1 MGFLDIFEVIL
12 LSSLIGSI
20 IVAII
25 LITKWIFKNTLT
37 SIFHY
42 YIWLILLIK
51 LIIPFGPQVSLN
63 ISNIYENFHIQS
75 TTNENIQYSQ
85 ISTSRQPRDTNL
97 DDSLSTNSFQDSN
110 KSVISSYINIS
121 SQNKVHIEKVFFF
134 IWIFGIVLLMGVLVL
149 GHKKLMDILRSS
161 TKNVDIKHKE
171 ILYNCMNVMNIR
183 TEVELSY
190 SSKISS
196 PSLCGLIKPKILI
209 PISVADKISDDE
221 FKYIVMH
228 ELTHLKNKDVFINW
242 VIMLLS
248 IIYWF
253 NPMVLYGLHKM
264 RQDCEFSCD
273 CKVISYLGQGEN
285 LQYGNALIRVLEL
298 VGNSNR
304 LTGTTAMVMNNSEI
318 KRRLIMI
325 SKYKKINIKSILLGA
340 VVVTIIGGLGIILN
354 TSKVSDSKTTIL
366 KAEIPL
372 TTSENIVN
380 NTSNESLS
388 TIIKN
393 LPSDSTNSIAAI
405 SSDIVIYNSHP
416 DEEYPSGIKVTDIGA
431 LINDKLVKE
440 GLKSSFLKCEAPI
453 DYNKSYENT
462 RKLLTENV
470 KDYSDTILLDIHRD
484 EVSGDITSDTRKIL
498 LTITKNNPYYEGSK
512 KFAEYLSKNITNSN
526 EVKTEIRSYEHGKL
540 AFNQDLSK
548 DSLLIELGNS
558 MSSDSD
564 IEACVNEL
572 VSALKDIQNQ
582 KALSN

>member
-25 LITKWIFKNTLT
+25 LITKLIFKNTLN

-75 TTNENIQYSQ
+75 TTNENAEDSQ
-85 ISTSRQPRDTNL
+85 ISTSKQPKDTNL
-97 DDSLSTNSFQDSN
+97 DDSLSTASFQDSN
-110 KSVISSYINIS
+110 KSIISSHINIS
-121 SQNKVHIEKVFFF
+121 SQNRVHIEKVFFF
-134 IWIFGIVLLMGVLVL
+134 IWIFGIVLLTGILVL
-149 GHKKLMDILRSS
+149 GHKKLRDILITS
-161 TKNVDIKHKE
+161 TKNVDSKHKK
-171 ILYNCMNVMNIR
+171 ILYNCMNVMNII
-183 TEVELSY
+183 TDVELSY

-209 PISVADKISDDE
+209 PISVVDKISDDE
-221 FKYIVMH
+221 FKYIVIH

-242 VIMLLS
+242 VITLLS

-253 NPMVLYGLHKM
+253 NPILLYGFHKI

-298 VGNSNR
+298 VGSSNR
-304 LTGTTAMVMNNSEI
+304 IVGTTAVVMNNSEI
-318 KRRLIMI
+318 KRRLVMI
-325 SKYKKINIKSILLGA
+325 SKYKKINTKSIFLG
-340 VVVTIIGGLGIILN
+340 VVIFIIIGGLGIVLN
-354 TSKVSDSKTTIL
+354 TSKVSNSRAAIL
-366 KAEIPL
+366 EVETPV
-372 TTSENIVN
+372 TTSEGIAN
-380 NTSNESLS
+380 NRSNESLS
-388 TIIKN
+388 NTIKSLAN
-393 LPSDSTNSIAAI
+393 DSTNPIAPI

-416 DEEYPSGIKVTDIGA
+416 DEEYLSGINVTDVGA
-431 LINDKLVKE
+431 LINDKLVNE
-440 GLKSSFLKCEAPI
+440 GLKSSFLKCAAPI
-453 DYNKSYENT
+453 EYSNSYENT

-470 KDYSDTILLDIHRD
+470 KDYSNTILLDIHRD
-484 EVSGDITSDTRKIL
+484 EVSRDIKSDTRKIL
-498 LTITKNNPYYEGSK
+498 FAITKNNPYYEVSK
-512 KFAEYLSKNITNSN
+512 KFAEYLSQNITNSN
-526 EVKTEIRSYEHGKL
+526 EIKTEIYSYERGKL
-540 AFNQDLSK
+540 AFNQDLSEN
-548 DSLLIELGNS
+548 SLLIELGNN
-558 MSSDSD
+558 MSNDSD
-564 IEACVNEL
+564 IEACVNKL